1 MSPVKTR
8 KDPETKPQ
16 FPVKYPQLPVG
27 LNSRTKTLIRCI
39 VQVLE
44 KSRAGVV
51 TGDLHGGVVFL

>member
-1 MSPVKTR
+1 MCIGWS
-8 KDPETKPQ
+8 
-16 FPVKYPQLPVG
+16 
-27 LNSRTKTLIRCI
+27 SRTKTLIRCI